1 MAEYIEVRVE
11 NLHKW
16 GLEINMERIE
26 KLSKRLKDIVDKD
39 CIMKTS
45 RIIGI
50 WMFMPEIVQESL
62 KDSPLMTQKAW
73 IIPHEKT
80 YKTIYGKDGIQMAVT
95 QNEEDLFKDSEFFM
109 ISRCDSVM
117 LTKNN
122 KTIILNKEL
131 LNCNMSEDMLF
142 NMLSCKEQDITEEL
156 MKKLKTIISSN
167 PKERFEDKTE
177 ELFWNST
184 RILNWIQHND
194 NSRSNSSDNSF
205 RE

>member
-1 MAEYIEVRVE
+1 MAEYIEVKVE

-26 KLSKRLKDIVDKD
+26 KLSKRLKDIVDED

-142 NMLSCKEQDITEEL
+142 NMLSWKEQDITEEL

>member
-16 GLEINMERIE
+16 GLEMNMERIE
-26 KLSKRLKDIVDKD
+26 KLSKRLKNIVDED

-80 YKTIYGKDGIQMAVT
+80 YKTIYGIDGIQMAVT
-95 QNEEDLFKDSEFFM
+95 QNEEDLFNDSEFFM

-131 LNCNMSEDMLF
+131 LNCNIAEDMLF
-142 NMLSCKEQDITEEL
+142 NMLSCQEQDITEEL

-167 PKERFEDKTE
+167 PKERLEDKTE
-177 ELFWNST
+177 EVFWNST

>member
-16 GLEINMERIE
+16 GLEINMERVE

-95 QNEEDLFKDSEFFM
+95 QNEEDLFKDSGFFM

-142 NMLSCKEQDITEEL
+142 NMLSCQEQDITKEL

-167 PKERFEDKTE
+167 PKERLEDKTE
-177 ELFWNST
+177 EVFWNST

-205 RE
+205 SE

>member
-16 GLEINMERIE
+16 GLELNTEQIE
-26 KLSKRLKDIVDKD
+26 TLSKKLKNIVNED

-45 RIIGI
+45 RIIGMWI
-50 WMFMPEIVQESL
+50 FMPDIVQESL
-62 KDSPLMTQKAW
+62 KDSPLVTKKAW
-73 IIPHEKT
+73 IIPHERT

-95 QNEEDLFKDSEFFM
+95 QNEEDLFKDPEFFM

-122 KTIILNKEL
+122 KTIIINKEL
-131 LNCNMSEDMLF
+131 MNCDISQDMLF
-142 NMLSCKEQDITEEL
+142 NMLSCQEQEITEEL
-156 MKKLKTIISSN
+156 LKKLKIIISSN
-167 PKERFEDKTE
+167 PKERLENKIDE
-177 ELFWNST
+177 VFWNST

-194 NSRSNSSDNSF
+194 NSGSNSSDNSF

>member
-26 KLSKRLKDIVDKD
+26 KLSKRLKSIVDED

-142 NMLSCKEQDITEEL
+142 NMLSCQEQDITEEL
-156 MKKLKTIISSN
+156 MKKMKTIISSN
-167 PKERFEDKTE
+167 PKERLEDKTE
-177 ELFWNST
+177 EVFWNST

>member
-1 MAEYIEVRVE
+1 MAEYIEVRVK

-16 GLEINMERIE
+16 GLEMDMERIE
-26 KLSKRLKDIVDKD
+26 KLSKRLKNIVDED

-62 KDSPLMTQKAW
+62 KDSPLVTQKAW

-95 QNEEDLFKDSEFFM
+95 QNEEDLFQDPEFFM

-142 NMLSCKEQDITEEL
+142 NMLSCQEQDIIEEL
-156 MKKLKTIISSN
+156 MKKLKTIINSN
-167 PKERFEDKTE
+167 PKERLEHKPE
-177 ELFWNST
+177 EVFWNST

-194 NSRSNSSDNSF
+194 NLRSNSSDNSF

>member
-1 MAEYIEVRVE
+1 MRVE

-26 KLSKRLKDIVDKD
+26 KLSKRLKDIVDED